1 MAGIDIKTLQS
12 ALPDSF
18 KEKGIAKVKTLI
30 LKKGQEVKNK
40 LQPVL
45 EEVVFKLPDPNELCL
60 SENQIQQVL
69 TVRNNI
75 VDEINKIQKV
85 LNYLTISIGASAGF
99 LETLITTAVVI
110 RNLKTAIS
118 LSTAPIPVV
127 PGAIVS
133 AINNANELLDKL
145 KFDDLGN
152 SKLNPIKQ
160 NLEAA
165 SIPIALTAA
174 SLKQFILTLN
184 VIDAFLTKCS
194 PDSELEPVNNDT
206 LATAFIQ
213 QSLENQPQT
222 NNSLYKGY
230 TLEIEEKQYSPT
242 LLQKRAIA
250 KNSNN
255 IVEYLTEY
263 SFTSTP
269 DVLIDELKLIID
281 QNTII
286 SIPPSTTPST
296 TPQTNQPKPPPPP
309 LGDPKPFD
317 YVGKTIGERAGLYV
331 GNGQIEDVYEWDGKQ
346 WNYIETITL

>member
-18 KEKGIAKVKTLI
+18 KEKGVAKVKTLI
-30 LKKGQEVKNK
+30 LEKGQEVKNK

-45 EEVVFKLPDPNELCL
+45 EEVVSKLPDPNELCL

-75 VDEINKIQKV
+75 VGEINKVQKI

-99 LETLITTAVVI
+99 LETLITTVVTI
-110 RNLKTAIS
+110 RNLKTILIAAQN
-118 LSTAPIPVV
+118 TPTPP
-127 PGAIVS
+127 PGIVVS
-133 AINNANELLDKL
+133 AVNTANEILDKL

-184 VIDAFLTKCS
+184 VIDAFLTKCA

-255 IVEYLTEY
+255 IIEYLTEY

-281 QNTII
+281 QNTIT
-286 SIPPSTTPST
+286 SIPPVTTPSI
-296 TPQTNQPKPPPPP
+296 NQPTPPPPP
-309 LGDPKPFD
+309 LGDPKPFP
-317 YVGKTIGERAGLYV
+317 YVGKTIGEREGLYT
-331 GNGQIEDVYEWDGKQ
+331 GNGQFEEVYEWDGTQ
-346 WNYIETITL
+346 WNYLYTIDLNQRD